1 MDVFPSWLLSTPF
14 ILFSI
19 SFILLIHLLR
29 RSISPMAS
37 ATFHLPPAPPT
48 LPFIGNTHQLLT
60 KNLNRT
66 LWQLAQKYGPVML
79 IHMGSKPLLVISSSE
94 MTREVL
100 KTHQES
106 LSTRHS
112 NEGTK
117 RLTYNLSDITFA
129 PYGHHWTKM
138 RKVFL
143 SELLGPKRVG
153 WFNQV
158 LKMETESVINI
169 LSSNPVNAPVNLN
182 DLFLKLMYGVVCK
195 FAFGKSYR
203 EEPFKGLTLKE
214 MLDESTVV
222 LVGSFTDMFPTYRWI
237 LDKLCGKNDKLDK
250 CFANLDGYFEMI
262 IDEHLQTVGETS
274 EDEKDVVHA
283 LIELSQKDSEF
294 TKDYMKALLLDVLVG
309 AIESTFMTMV
319 WAMSEIV
326 RNPRVMQNLQ
336 SEIRRCVGSVGRKTE
351 IDASYISKMT
361 YLKMVIKESLRLHL
375 PAPLLFPRDCS
386 SHCQIGGYDVFP
398 GTCVVI
404 NGWGIGRDPRHWKE
418 CPNEF
423 YPERFENMEV
433 DFLGN
438 HFEMVPFGGGRR
450 SCPGMK
456 PAISTLELS
465 LVKLFYWFD
474 WEVAGGV
481 KNEDLDMEEEGL
493 LGAHKKSPLC
503 LVPIKH
509 KWEN

>member
-29 RSISPMAS
+29 RSRSPMAS
-37 ATFHLPPAPPT
+37 TTFHLPPAPPT
-48 LPFIGNTHQLLT
+48 LPLIGNIHQLLT
-60 KNLNRT
+60 KNLHQT
-66 LWQLAQKYGPVML
+66 IWQLAQKYGPVML
-79 IHMGSKPLLVISSSE
+79 IHTGFKPYLVISSSE
-94 MTREVL
+94 MAREVL
-100 KTHQES
+100 KTHQEII
-106 LSTRHS
+106 STRPS
-112 NEGTK
+112 NEGSK
-117 RLTYNLSDITFA
+117 RLSYNLSDITFA
-129 PYGHHWTKM
+129 PYGHHWRKM

-143 SELLGPKRVG
+143 TQLLGPKRVG

-158 LKMETESVINI
+158 LKMETDSMIKI
-169 LSSNPVNAPVNLN
+169 LSSNHVNAPVNLN
-182 DLFLKLMYGVVCK
+182 DLFLTLVYGVVFK
-195 FAFGKSYR
+195 FAFGKTYR
-203 EEPFKGLTLKE
+203 GEPLFNGVTLKE

-222 LVGSFTDMFPTYRWI
+222 LLGSITDMFPSYRWI
-237 LDKLCGKNDKLDK
+237 LDKLCGWNDRLDK
-250 CFANLDGYFEMI
+250 CFANVDGFFEMI
-262 IDEHLQTVGETS
+262 INEHLQTVGETN
-274 EDEKDVVHA
+274 EDEKDFVHA

-294 TKDYMKALLLDVLVG
+294 TKDHTKALLLDVLIG
-309 AIESTFMTMV
+309 GTETTFVTIV
-319 WAMSEIV
+319 WVMSEIV
-326 RNPRVMQNLQ
+326 RNPRVMQKLQ
-336 SEIRRCVGSVGRKTE
+336 TEIRSCVGRKTE
-351 IDASYISKMT
+351 IDASDISKMT
-361 YLKMVIKESLRLHL
+361 YLKMVIKESLRLHP

-398 GTCVVI
+398 GSCVVI

-438 HFEMVPFGGGRR
+438 HFEMVPFGAGRR

-456 PAISTLELS
+456 SATSTLELS
-465 LVKLFYWFD
+465 LAKLLYWFD

-481 KNEDLDMEEEGL
+481 KNEDLDMEEKGL
-493 LGAHKKSPLC
+493 FVAHKKSPLL